1 MWNVIDLFEDKQRE
15 ADGQFP
21 PVASWNDL
29 HFKLMMFGMNRSF
42 VEQLI
47 RNEWNSLTLQWNV
60 WTLPCHPLIVVI
72 PGKMT
77 RLLRVVLLND
87 FWGIHFHFEKSQSL
101 SDCVAL
107 MIGTCANG
115 WFELELSLEVLI
127 RWIIQWKRPN
137 NFVCAN
143 IERRTKL
150 RLFCLISGHCVC
162 VRLDVRVR
170 ARALCR
176 QFWKSIRLFHW
187 NVVDCVSMWRYENR

>member
-1 MWNVIDLFEDKQRE
+1 MKLFDVPVKCLDTAVSSSYRRDSRKNDAALACCFVKWFLGNSFSFWKVSKFIRLCCVDDWNVCKR
-15 ADGQFP
+15 
-21 PVASWNDL
+21 
-29 HFKLMMFGMNRSF
+29 
-42 VEQLI
+42 LI
-47 RNEWNSLTLQWNV
+47 WV
-60 WTLPCHPLIVVI
+60 GVVV
-72 PGKMT
+72 G
-77 RLLRVVLLND
+77 
-87 FWGIHFHFEKSQSL
+87 G
-101 SDCVAL
+101 
-107 MIGTCANG
+107 
-115 WFELELSLEVLI
+115 LI